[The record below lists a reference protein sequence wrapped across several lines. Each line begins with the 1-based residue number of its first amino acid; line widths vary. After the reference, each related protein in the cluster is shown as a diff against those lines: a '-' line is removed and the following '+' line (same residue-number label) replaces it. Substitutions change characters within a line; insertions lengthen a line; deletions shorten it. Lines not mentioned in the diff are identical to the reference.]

1 MKNKSDVTVMLKEA
15 GILFVI
21 TLISGLILGFVYDIT
36 KDPIRKQQELAIQRA
51 CMEVFPD
58 AETAGIQF
66 EQLEY
71 VPDET
76 LAAELAQNGV
86 AIGKVYNAVSQGG
99 TFHGHVIEAV
109 SSQGYGGDIVL
120 YVGVGTDGTVN
131 GVSILEISETP
142 GLGMKAESVLI
153 PQLQGVQTEEFS
165 YSKVKNDGNPDN
177 VIDAISGATITTKAV
192 TNAVNG
198 ALDAAAV
205 LREEWD

>member
-15 GILFVI
+15 GILFGI
-21 TLISGLILGFVYDIT
+21 TLIAGLILGFVYDIT
-36 KDPIRKQQELAIQRA
+36 KEPIRLQKELAIQRA

-58 AETAGIQF
+58 AENVGMQF
-66 EQLEY
+66 EQLKY

-86 AIGKVYNAVSQGG
+86 SIGKVYNALSQGG

-109 SSQGYGGDIVL
+109 TSQGYGGDIVL
-120 YVGVGTDGTVN
+120 YVGVATGGTVN

-165 YSKVKNDGNPDN
+165 YSKIKNDANPDD

-198 ALDAAAV
+198 ALDTAAV

>member
-15 GILFVI
+15 GILFAI
-21 TLISGLILGFVYDIT
+21 TLIAGLILGFVYDIT
-36 KDPIRKQQELAIQRA
+36 KEPIRKQQELAIQRA

-58 AETAGIQF
+58 AEVVGMQF
-66 EQLEY
+66 DQLKYEPEEAL
-71 VPDET
+71 VS
-76 LAAELAQNGV
+76 ELAQNGV
-86 AIGKVYNAVSQGG
+86 SIGKVYNAVSQGG
-99 TFHGHVIEAV
+99 TFHGHVIEAI
-109 SSQGYGGDIVL
+109 SSQGYGGNIVL

-165 YSKVKNDGNPDN
+165 YSKVKNDANPDN
-177 VIDAISGATITTKAV
+177 IIDAISGATITTKAV

-198 ALDAAAV
+198 ALDTAAV
-205 LREEWD
+205 LRGEWD

>member
-15 GILFVI
+15 GILFAI
-21 TLISGLILGFVYDIT
+21 TLIAGLILGFVYDIT
-36 KDPIRKQQELAIQRA
+36 KEPIRLQEELAIQKA

-58 AETAGIQF
+58 AETVGMQF
-66 EQLEY
+66 EQLKYE
-71 VPDET
+71 PDET
-76 LAAELAQNGV
+76 LAAELAANGV
-86 AIGKVYNAVSQGG
+86 SIGTVYEAVSEGG

-109 SSQGYGGDIVL
+109 TSQGYGGDIVL

-153 PQLQGVQTEEFS
+153 PQLQGVQTDAFS
-165 YSKVKNDGNPDN
+165 YSKIKNDANPDN

-198 ALDAAAV
+198 ALDTATA
-205 LREEWD
+205 LRGEWD

>member
-1 MKNKSDVTVMLKEA
+1 MKNKSDVAVMLKEA
-15 GILFVI
+15 GILFAI
-21 TLISGLILGFVYDIT
+21 TLIAGLILGFVYDIT
-36 KDPIRKQQELAIQRA
+36 KEPIRLQKELAIQRA

-71 VPDET
+71 VPEAA
-76 LAAELAQNGV
+76 LAEELAQEGV
-86 AIGKVYNAVSQGG
+86 TIGKVYNAVSQGG
-99 TFHGHVIEAV
+99 TFHGHVIETV

-142 GLGMKAESVLI
+142 GLGMKAESVIL
-153 PQLQGVQTEEFS
+153 PQMQGVQTDAFS
-165 YSKVKNDGNPDN
+165 FSKIKDDANPDN

-198 ALDAAAV
+198 ALDTAAV

>member
-1 MKNKSDVTVMLKEA
+1 MKNKSDVVVMLKEA
-15 GILFVI
+15 GILFAI
-21 TLISGLILGFVYDIT
+21 TLIAGLILGFVYDIT
-36 KDPIRKQQELAIQRA
+36 KEPIRLQEELAIQKA

-58 AETAGIQF
+58 AETVGMQF
-66 EQLEY
+66 EQLKYE
-71 VPDET
+71 PDET
-76 LAAELAQNGV
+76 LAAELAANGV
-86 AIGKVYNAVSQGG
+86 SIGTVYEAVSEGG
-99 TFHGHVIEAV
+99 TFHGYVIEAV
-109 SSQGYGGDIVL
+109 TSQGYGGDIVL

-153 PQLQGVQTEEFS
+153 PQLQGVQTDAFS
-165 YSKVKNDGNPDN
+165 YSKIKNDANPDN

-198 ALDAAAV
+198 ALDTAAV

>member
-15 GILFVI
+15 GILFAI
-21 TLISGLILGFVYDIT
+21 TLIAGLILGFVYDIT
-36 KDPIRKQQELAIQRA
+36 KEPIRLQQELAIQRA

-58 AETAGIQF
+58 AETVGMQF
-66 EQLEY
+66 EQLTYE
-71 VPDET
+71 PEET
-76 LAAELAQNGV
+76 LVAELAQNGV
-86 AIGKVYNAVSQGG
+86 SIGTVYSAVSQGG
-99 TFHGHVIEAV
+99 AFYGHVIETV
-109 SSQGYGGDIVL
+109 TSQGYGGDIVL

-142 GLGMKAESVLI
+142 GLGMKAESVLL
-153 PQLQGVQTEEFS
+153 PQMQGVQTDEFS
-165 YSKVKNDGNPDN
+165 FSKIKNDANPDN

-198 ALDAAAV
+198 ALDTAAV

>member
-15 GILFVI
+15 GILFAI
-21 TLISGLILGFVYDIT
+21 TLIAGLILGFVYDIT

-58 AETAGIQF
+58 AETVGMQF
-66 EQLEY
+66 EQMEY
-71 VPDET
+71 APDET
-76 LAAELAQNGV
+76 LAAELAANGV
-86 AIGKVYNAVSQGG
+86 SIGTVYEAVSQGG
-99 TFHGHVIEAV
+99 TFHGHVVEAV
-109 SSQGYGGDIVL
+109 TSQGYGGDIVL

-165 YSKVKNDGNPDN
+165 YSKIKNDGNPDN
-177 VIDAISGATITTKAV
+177 VIDAISGATITTEAV

-205 LREEWD
+205 LREEWG